1 MYRLF
6 EATVNNLL
14 QPYPMT
20 LRYFAKDPRNNQT
33 FRCETSQMLDDK
45 MIELISSITTQNI
58 LGHLQQ
64 LVDINESY
72 TDK

>member
-1 MYRLF
+1 
-6 EATVNNLL
+6 
-14 QPYPMT
+14 
-20 LRYFAKDPRNNQT
+20 
-33 FRCETSQMLDDK
+33 MLDDK